1 MFARTK
7 GFMNFMFNKKLLS
20 VVESIVGPEITV
32 NPIQRM
38 KHIYLLEMGSIIV
51 I

>member
-7 GFMNFMFNKKLLS
+7 GFVDFMFNKKLLS

-32 NPIQRM
+32 NPIQHVRAY
-38 KHIYLLEMGSIIV
+38 KMGSIIV